1 MMIHL
6 VVKIGCACSLAHK
19 IFSSRQRGISVT
31 ALYICVTVPLYAQ
44 ILQFPTKVLH
54 SSEPLIL
61 CERKSLLNAS
71 RGKKQL
77 VPGSCKPPWAIQLA
91 EVVRARACVC
101 NARRDA
107 ELREPQEDA
116 AKRTSGSAISKIKP
130 KTLTLPCHPDK
141 TRSLRRLT
149 QIRHKYDTNPSSRQR
164 NAFHNVWEWSDSSR
178 KSHSN
183 SDWAVKERISSLYS
197 QMKAWA
203 SVSSLG

>member
-1 MMIHL
+1 MW
-6 VVKIGCACSLAHK
+6 KEK
-19 IFSSRQRGISVT
+19 F
-31 ALYICVTVPLYAQ
+31 
-44 ILQFPTKVLH
+44 TK
-54 SSEPLIL
+54 
-61 CERKSLLNAS
+61 CQQ
-71 RGKKQL
+71 GKKQL

-101 NARRDA
+101 NARRDD

-130 KTLTLPCHPDK
+130 KTLTLPWHPDK

>member
-71 RGKKQL
+71 REKSSLCLGPVSLHEPSSWQKL
-77 VPGSCKPPWAIQLA
+77 C
-91 EVVRARACVC
+91 VRARACVC

-130 KTLTLPCHPDK
+130 KTLTLPWHPDK

-164 NAFHNVWEWSDSSR
+164 NAFHNV
-178 KSHSN
+178 
-183 SDWAVKERISSLYS
+183 
-197 QMKAWA
+197 
-203 SVSSLG
+203 